1 MGEINVSECVPKL
14 VGVLSAFFFSFFS
27 LGHKPTQGGP
37 KLWGGEITH
46 EKISK
51 TVRLK
56 FIRPHTIHSRFFVAA
71 YALTD
76 ARNFA
81 KQYTHSKEIRGIA
94 TKGLARG
101 RDG

>member
-1 MGEINVSECVPKL
+1 MGEINVSECLPKL
-14 VGVLSAFFFSFFS
+14 VGVLLLSSFLFFLQVTNRLKVVRNF
-27 LGHKPTQGGP
+27 G
-37 KLWGGEITH
+37 GGEITH

-56 FIRPHTIHSRFFVAA
+56 FIRPHTIHSRSFVAA

-81 KQYTHSKEIRGIA
+81 KQYTHSKKNRGIA
-94 TKGLARG
+94 ARGLARG
-101 RDG
+101 RDR